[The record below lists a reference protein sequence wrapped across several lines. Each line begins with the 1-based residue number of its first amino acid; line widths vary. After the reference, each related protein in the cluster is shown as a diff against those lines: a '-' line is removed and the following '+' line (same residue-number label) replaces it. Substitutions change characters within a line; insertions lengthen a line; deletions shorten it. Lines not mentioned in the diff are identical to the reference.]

1 MIMRRESLVD
11 EFIRT
16 RLLEGGHRI
25 TINQDVKDSFI
36 HAVCLIKDPV
46 KRIEQVKEVFDAI
59 RDRNIEEFERNNSK
73 AEAEV
78 LENEIESDAGI
89 DI

>member
-1 MIMRRESLVD
+1 MKRESLVD
-11 EFIRT
+11 EFIRIK
-16 RLLEGGHRI
+16 LNEGGHRT
-25 TINQDVKDSFI
+25 TINQEVKDSFI

-59 RDRNIEEFERNNSK
+59 RDRNIKEFERNNSK
-73 AEAEV
+73 VEAEV
-78 LENEIESDAGI
+78 LENKIESNAGI